1 MNDDLLT
8 WKCEKKAALVMFLLF
23 KSLTTL
29 WKKQLDSHY
38 KNLIWL
44 HMFKLGGVTELRGGG
59 GHNLPSL
66 DRK

>member
-8 WKCEKKAALVMFLLF
+8 WKYEKKAALVMFLLF
-23 KSLTTL
+23 TSLTTL

-44 HMFKLGGVTELRGGG
+44 HMFKLDGVTELRGRGTQS
-59 GHNLPSL
+59 PIP
-66 DRK
+66 